1 MFPWRLTA
9 PVLPDLRADG
19 GDLKILTRKIHK
31 TLINIY
37 LFNKS
42 VN

>member
-37 LFNKS
+37 IYSIK
-42 VN
+42 V